1 MSQPPPRASART
13 ALRARL
19 VAPFAEFA
27 RTGALGG
34 IALMATTIVALVWA
48 NSPWAATYHQLWE
61 VQLAIGPADSPMRMS
76 LHHWINDGLMAVFF
90 LVVGLEIKRELL
102 VGELASPRQAALPIA
117 GALGGMIVPALLY
130 TALNAGGPGAHGW
143 GVPMA
148 TDIAF
153 ALGIMT
159 ILGPRVPVG
168 LKVFLTALAIVDD
181 LGAVL
186 VIALFYTSALNGAA
200 LAGAGLTF
208 AVLVALNRARV
219 MAIWPYLA
227 FGVVLWY
234 FVLQSGVH
242 ATIAGVLLAMT
253 VPAFATM
260 GSSAFSAQARS
271 LLDDFDRHET
281 GDGRVITNR
290 GQQDAMFALDLAASR
305 ANAPLLRIEHALNSV
320 VSYGL
325 MPLFALAN
333 AGVTLGAVGQALRT
347 PVTWGVILGLF
358 IGKVVGISVFA
369 WIGTRLR
376 LAALPAGVTWRHMR
390 GAAMVGGI
398 GFTMSLFIAGL
409 AYDSAD
415 LNEDAKIGILI
426 ASTLSG
432 VAGYLML
439 RRQRA

>member
-1 MSQPPPRASART
+1 M
-13 ALRARL
+13 
-19 VAPFAEFA
+19 APFAEFA

-48 NSPWAATYHQLWE
+48 NSPWAVSYHQLWE

-200 LAGAGLTF
+200 LVGAGLTL
-208 AVLVALNRARV
+208 AVLVTLNRARV
-219 MAIWPYLA
+219 MAIWPYLTL
-227 FGVVLWY
+227 GVVLWY

-271 LLDDFDRHET
+271 LLDDFDGHET

-439 RRQRA
+439 RRRRA